1 MSQAAEDAYRAVIE
15 ATLAG
20 IWVIDGQRR
29 TSFVSPRMAAMLG
42 YTCEDMLG
50 MPVCAF
56 VDAGTSDTFLDP
68 PGKSEVRLL
77 RKDSST
83 VWVSVSS
90 GALPESLG
98 SPGGVTALAAIVDSS
113 DDAIT
118 DTAPGGIITSWN
130 RGAER
135 LYGYTAAEAVGQSIE
150 MIIPPEL
157 RDELIEIVA
166 RLARGEQ
173 VEPRETARTA
183 RDGRR
188 IDVWLRF
195 SALFDAHGRPTGG
208 VGAIGRDITDRKRTE
223 AALRESEA
231 RKSAILEAALDCI
244 ISMDGAGRITEFN
257 PAAEKTF
264 GRRRADVL
272 GQQMAELIIP
282 ERLRESHRAGLARL
296 QATAQPRALNQRI
309 ELAALRA
316 DGSEFPVELAIVRS
330 QSASEA
336 IFTGYLRDITERKEA
351 EAALHESQERYR
363 RQYKGIP
370 IPTYSWRQ
378 VGDDFVMVDL
388 NDAAATI
395 SGNVASWLGSRATER
410 LGDSSIGLAALRECV
425 AEQRTIRRETERP
438 HRATGKAQ
446 SIALSYVFVP
456 PDMVMVHIE
465 DVTEAR
471 HTERQRAALAQ
482 SEKLR
487 ALGQMA
493 SGIAHDLNQSLML
506 ISSYGELAHKA
517 LEIGGKLFH
526 CSPTKQIVRQEVP
539 NSSFFT
545 LHSSLS

>member
-1 MSQAAEDAYRAVIE
+1 MSQAAEDAYRAAIE

-98 SPGGVTALAAIVDSS
+98 SPGAVTALISDVTQRRTHSRSNEHLAAIVDSS

-157 RDELIEIVA
+157 RDELIDIVA

-188 IDVWLRF
+188 ID
-195 SALFDAHGRPTGG
+195 
-208 VGAIGRDITDRKRTE
+208 
-223 AALRESEA
+223 
-231 RKSAILEAALDCI
+231 
-244 ISMDGAGRITEFN
+244 
-257 PAAEKTF
+257 
-264 GRRRADVL
+264 
-272 GQQMAELIIP
+272 
-282 ERLRESHRAGLARL
+282 
-296 QATAQPRALNQRI
+296 
-309 ELAALRA
+309 
-316 DGSEFPVELAIVRS
+316 
-330 QSASEA
+330 
-336 IFTGYLRDITERKEA
+336 
-351 EAALHESQERYR
+351 
-363 RQYKGIP
+363 
-370 IPTYSWRQ
+370 
-378 VGDDFVMVDL
+378 
-388 NDAAATI
+388 
-395 SGNVASWLGSRATER
+395 
-410 LGDSSIGLAALRECV
+410 
-425 AEQRTIRRETERP
+425 
-438 HRATGKAQ
+438 
-446 SIALSYVFVP
+446 
-456 PDMVMVHIE
+456 
-465 DVTEAR
+465 
-471 HTERQRAALAQ
+471 
-482 SEKLR
+482 
-487 ALGQMA
+487 
-493 SGIAHDLNQSLML
+493 
-506 ISSYGELAHKA
+506 
-517 LEIGGKLFH
+517 
-526 CSPTKQIVRQEVP
+526 
-539 NSSFFT
+539 
-545 LHSSLS
+545 